1 MQQIGPVR
9 EAAEIFER
17 RRTRRRSPGE
27 ARHADHLAPERLGR
41 VGPLGLLGQVA
52 AVPVEP
58 VRGRAVAVEVNK
70 KIVPRKTHD
79 QARLTDGDVVEVVT
93 LVGGG

>member
-1 MQQIGPVR
+1 MQLTVNGEPRQTSDGRTVR
-9 EAAEIFER
+9 ELI
-17 RRTRRRSPGE
+17 
-27 ARHADHLAPERLGR
+27 AD
-41 VGPLGLLGQVA
+41 LGLT
-52 AVPVEP
+52 
-58 VRGRAVAVEVNK
+58 GRAVAVEVNK